1 MDFKNSISKEEVND
15 LETGQFN
22 GRIWIVED
30 SAGVRKAVKKLS
42 QHNTIGFDTETKPSF
57 KKGQINELSLVQL
70 ATPTDAFL
78 LRTMKTGLPDSLRQ
92 LFENESILK
101 VGVAIRDDIRKM
113 QKLNPFLPRGFLE
126 LQEYSGFF
134 KIEDNSLRKLAA
146 IVLGIKVSKSQQL
159 SNWEAAKLDD
169 AQAIYAATDA
179 WACLEIYNKLRNSIN
194 NYGKSQDHS

>member
-1 MDFKNSISKEEVND
+1 MDYRSNISKEEVND

-30 SAGVRKAVKKLS
+30 SAGVQKAVKKLS

-57 KKGQINELSLVQL
+57 KKGHINDLSLIQL

-78 LRTMKTGLPDSLRQ
+78 IRSLKTGLPESLRQ
-92 LFENESILK
+92 LFENEDILK
-101 VGVAIRDDIRKM
+101 VGVAIRDDIRKIR
-113 QKLNPFLPRGFLE
+113 KLNSFVARGFLE
-126 LQEYSGFF
+126 LQEYTGFF

-159 SNWEAAKLDD
+159 SNWEAPKLDD

-179 WACLEIYNKLRNSIN
+179 WACLEIYNKLRNSLN

>member
-1 MDFKNSISKEEVND
+1 MDFRSSISKEEVNALD
-15 LETGQFN
+15 TGQFN

-30 SAGVRKAVKKLS
+30 ASGVRKAVRKLS
-42 QHNTIGFDTETKPSF
+42 QHAIIGFDTETKPSF
-57 KKGQINELSLVQL
+57 RKGRINELSLIQL

-78 LRTMKTGLPDSLRQ
+78 FRAMKTGVPADLKKV
-92 LFENESILK
+92 FENESIIK

-113 QKLNPFLPRGFLE
+113 QKLNPFVPRGFLE
-126 LQEYSGFF
+126 LQEYSGFY

-159 SNWEAAKLDD
+159 SNWEAPKLDE

-194 NYGKSQDHS
+194 NYGKSEDYP